1 MAYYKKIS
9 IIILSILLIFLF
21 CNCSYCT
28 DVTFEYNNQQ
38 VTITGINNPYPA
50 FAIFIDTDTGYN
62 YDNYYIYSW
71 DSTSSKFLYSES
83 SSGYSTFGCVD
94 SSNNRTPYYWSFAK
108 STSLDISNRNFQER
122 NDYYT
127 PGTPRHFVYTNTE
140 IYDYNNRN
148 NIIFEPTL
156 NYTNPIIYNKNE
168 ISSAN
173 FDSVVIKINDYE
185 ITDNLYL
192 TTIYNPINTGTTGSG
207 EIAYY
212 YSAHPVELNYSSK
225 YYVDNYNNDSLY
237 IVPKS
242 ELNLLPNTQYF
253 LVLSTQSEMFY
264 NTLGVYNYLND
275 PNALDCVTFNTGQTI
290 TSQDVTNNELNNQT
304 ESINNQ
310 TESINN
316 INNTLNDDTVSSTA
330 SDLPS
335 INVNNPT
342 ENGLNNIFNS
352 IYVAFC
358 EGEPQ
363 ILFSPYLLLIKI

>member
-1 MAYYKKIS
+1 M
-9 IIILSILLIFLF
+9 
-21 CNCSYCT
+21 
-28 DVTFEYNNQQ
+28 
-38 VTITGINNPYPA
+38 
-50 FAIFIDTDTGYN
+50 
-62 YDNYYIYSW
+62 
-71 DSTSSKFLYSES
+71 
-83 SSGYSTFGCVD
+83 
-94 SSNNRTPYYWSFAK
+94 
-108 STSLDISNRNFQER
+108 
-122 NDYYT
+122 
-127 PGTPRHFVYTNTE
+127 YTNTE

-275 PNALDCVTFNTGQTI
+275 PNALDCVT
-290 TSQDVTNNELNNQT
+290 L
-304 ESINNQ
+304 
-310 TESINN
+310 
-316 INNTLNDDTVSSTA
+316 
-330 SDLPS
+330 
-335 INVNNPT
+335 
-342 ENGLNNIFNS
+342 
-352 IYVAFC
+352 
-358 EGEPQ
+358 
-363 ILFSPYLLLIKI
+363 ILVKL